1 MFAKV
6 IFQIDSICP
15 SSCVMMQIKNPKL
28 PMKKNKTAKARL
40 GGASPVCFDGWF
52 TGYTE
57 KTWPRGA
64 AGHLSTE

>member
-1 MFAKV
+1 
-6 IFQIDSICP
+6 
-15 SSCVMMQIKNPKL
+15 MMQIKTPKL

-40 GGASPVCFDGWF
+40 GGARPVCFDGWF
-52 TGYTE
+52 IGYTE